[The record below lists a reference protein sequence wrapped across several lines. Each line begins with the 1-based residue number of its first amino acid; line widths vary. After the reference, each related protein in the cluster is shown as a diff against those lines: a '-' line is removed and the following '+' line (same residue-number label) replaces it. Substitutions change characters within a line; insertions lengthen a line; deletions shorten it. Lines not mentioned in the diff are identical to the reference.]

1 MDNKLFVGNLA
12 WAATEEDLSQV
23 FSQFGTVET
32 VEVLRDKFTN
42 RARGFAFVTMATGE
56 DALNCVTNLEGKDF
70 MGRPLKVNVARP
82 REEGAPRR
90 SFGGPREGGFGG
102 GQGGGGFRGP
112 REGGFGGGQRSGGF
126 GGGERRSFGGDRG
139 GFGGG
144 QGGFGGGQRSGGF
157 GGGQGG
163 FGGGQGGQGGGGYR
177 FKPKPRRDFGGD
189 EG

>member
-12 WAATEEDLSQV
+12 WAATEEDLTQL
-23 FSQFGTVET
+23 FGQYGTVES

-42 RARGFAFVTMATGE
+42 RARGFAFLTMSNGDEANN
-56 DALNCVTNLEGKDF
+56 AVANLEGKDF

-102 GQGGGGFRGP
+102 GQGGGGGFR
-112 REGGFGGGQRSGGF
+112 
-126 GGGERRSFGGDRG
+126 GGDRG

-144 QGGFGGGQRSGGF
+144 QGGGGFRGGQGGGF
-157 GGGQGG
+157 GGGQGGGG

-177 FKPKPRRDFGGD
+177 FKPKPRRDFGSND
-189 EG
+189 

>member
-1 MDNKLFVGNLA
+1 MENKLFVGNLA
-12 WAATEEDLSQV
+12 WAATEEDLSQL
-23 FSQFGTVET
+23 FSQFGTVES

-42 RARGFAFVTMATGE
+42 RARGFAFLTMSTDAE
-56 DALNCVTNLEGKDF
+56 ALNAVNNLEGKDF

-102 GQGGGGFRGP
+102 GERRSFGGP
-112 REGGFGGGQRSGGF
+112 REGGFGGGQG
-126 GGGERRSFGGDRG
+126 RSFGGDRG

-144 QGGFGGGQRSGGF
+144 QGGERRSF

-163 FGGGQGGQGGGGYR
+163 FGGGQGGGFRGGFGGGQGGGQGGQGGGYR
-177 FKPKPRRDFGGD
+177 FKPKPRRDFGSD
-189 EG
+189 E